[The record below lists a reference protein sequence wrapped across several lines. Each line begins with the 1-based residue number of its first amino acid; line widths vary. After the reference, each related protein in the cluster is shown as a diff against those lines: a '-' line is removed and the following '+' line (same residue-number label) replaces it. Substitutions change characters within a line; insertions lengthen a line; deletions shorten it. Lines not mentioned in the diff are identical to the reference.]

1 MLITPLYAG
10 LAALI
15 FIFLSIRTLMLRRRL
30 RVAIGDSE
38 QPLLLRATRVHSNF
52 AEYVPLAII
61 LLYFLEVQGVAEGL
75 IHGLGIALILGRLV
89 HAYGVSQVEENYRFR
104 VAGMG
109 LTFLVIVTAA
119 TRLIMTATMGSL

>member
-10 LAALI
+10 LAALV

-30 RVAIGDSE
+30 RVAIGDSD

-52 AEYVPLAII
+52 AEYVPLTII
-61 LLYFLEVQGVAEGL
+61 LLYFLEVQGAADGL
-75 IHGLGIALILGRLV
+75 IHGLGIALILGRLL

-104 VAGMG
+104 VVGMG

-119 TRLIMTATMGSL
+119 TRLIMAATMGNF

>member
-10 LAALI
+10 LAALV

-30 RVAIGDSE
+30 RVAIGDSD

-61 LLYFLEVQGVAEGL
+61 LLYFLEVQGAADGL
-75 IHGLGIALILGRLV
+75 IHGLAIALLLGRLL

-104 VAGMG
+104 VIGMG
-109 LTFLVIVTAA
+109 LTFLVVVTAA
-119 TRLIMTATMGSL
+119 TRLIMAATIGSF